1 MPEGYALHRLA
12 GRRQWRFAGSVV
24 CVSSSQQGVAAPAA
38 RVGGPERISSF
49 DA

>member
-12 GRRQWRFAGSVV
+12 RLWQSRFASSVV
-24 CVSSSQQGVAAPAA
+24 CVSNSRQGVAAPAA
-38 RVGGPERISSF
+38 RIGGPERISSF